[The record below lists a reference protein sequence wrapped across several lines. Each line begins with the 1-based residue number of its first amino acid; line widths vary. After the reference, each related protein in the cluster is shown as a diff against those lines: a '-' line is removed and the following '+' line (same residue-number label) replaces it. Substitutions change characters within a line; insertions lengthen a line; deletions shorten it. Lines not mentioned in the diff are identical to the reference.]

1 MNIRRSITHRMGQ
14 WFLGVLLVLVLA
26 ATSVLAAEWN
36 CRTLTV
42 NGREIV
48 HCVEI
53 QSCRDVQGG
62 WFAQFWAWWDGDCR
76 A

>member
-1 MNIRRSITHRMGQ
+1 MSKGSRFARVTVA
-14 WFLGVLLVLVLA
+14 VLLSFVLA

-36 CRTLTV
+36 CRTLNV